1 METPCEGGDIM
12 KGRSA
17 IISKALWVLSALV
30 IAATMVTVGGCN
42 PLGACDGTSG
52 ILGTYY
58 CYDDWTEDECDDY
71 DALGANDASW
81 TFHAGST
88 CGDL

>member
-1 METPCEGGDIM
+1 VLLVLC
-12 KGRSA
+12 A
-17 IISKALWVLSALV
+17 LIISLSMF
-30 IAATMVTVGGCN
+30 AASGCA

-71 DALGANDASW
+71 DALEVNDARW
-81 TFHAGST
+81 TFHAGLT
-88 CGDL
+88 CSDL